1 MANASLLS
9 FLGFSATS
17 EQANALATIER
28 FLRGDDHFL
37 IVRGAAGTGK
47 TSIMS
52 AVTQY
57 LTENSIIPVPLGPTG
72 RAAKNIGRKTG
83 TPAKT
88 MHSCFYTP
96 KTDVEEAIIRLERR
110 ANDCPTPQVFIADE
124 SSMVSDRLDNSG
136 DFVASRSLLADFV
149 DFVRQ
154 GNAQNKIIFVGDACQ
169 LPPVGYESREAS
181 PALMAEHLRQHYGL
195 RGDTIELTQVMRQG
209 EDSAI
214 LAVADVLR
222 QNMLTRRL
230 AVPHSMGQAYYKPAH
245 AIQLYLERFAQ
256 GQHDRVAIL
265 SLSNSYRN
273 NCNAQIRTAL
283 GLTGSLA
290 VNDTVTLTQT
300 HIGQKYVA
308 NGEVGVVKALDS
320 RIHRVADLEFAEA
333 EIAFKD
339 EQDTEFSIVSLVLLD
354 ALKGALDREQRK
366 ALFAAEMR
374 SNQAFRKSQDIRDS
388 LYLSALQ
395 LNYGHALT
403 VHKAQGSEWDTV
415 IMNTWMSEIDL
426 RFLYTGITR
435 ARSEL
440 FTNGAHRYV
449 A

>member
-1 MANASLLS
+1 M
-9 FLGFSATS
+9 
-17 EQANALATIER
+17 
-28 FLRGDDHFL
+28 
-37 IVRGAAGTGK
+37 
-47 TSIMS
+47 
-52 AVTQY
+52 
-57 LTENSIIPVPLGPTG
+57 
-72 RAAKNIGRKTG
+72 
-83 TPAKT
+83 
-88 MHSCFYTP
+88 
-96 KTDVEEAIIRLERR
+96 
-110 ANDCPTPQVFIADE
+110 
-124 SSMVSDRLDNSG
+124 DNGG
-136 DFVASRSLLADFV
+136 DFVASHSLLADFI

-154 GNAQNKIIFVGDACQ
+154 GHPQNKIIFVGDACQ

-181 PALMAEHLRQHYGL
+181 PALMADHLRQHYDL

-209 EDSAI
+209 EGSAI

-222 QNMLTRRL
+222 QNMVTRRL

-245 AIQLYLERFAQ
+245 AIQLYLERFTQ

-265 SLSNSYRN
+265 SLSNKYRDE
-273 NCNAQIRTAL
+273 CNSQIRTAL

-290 VNDTVTLTQT
+290 VNDTVTLTQNY
-300 HIGQKYVA
+300 IGQKYVA
-308 NGEVGVVKALDS
+308 NGEVGVVKAFDS
-320 RIHRVADLEFAEA
+320 RIHRVADLTFAEA

-339 EQDTEFSIVSLVLLD
+339 EHDTEFSIVSLVLLD
-354 ALKGALDREQRK
+354 ALKGKLSLEQRK
-366 ALFAAEMR
+366 ALFATEMR
-374 SNQAFRKSQDIRDS
+374 NNRAFQKSQDLRES

-415 IMNTWMSEIDL
+415 IMNTWMHEMDL

-435 ARSEL
+435 ARTEL

>member
-1 MANASLLS
+1 MATSLLS

-17 EQANALATIER
+17 EQANALNVIER
-28 FLRGDDHFL
+28 FLAGNDRFL

-52 AVTQY
+52 AVTRY
-57 LTENSIIPVPLGPTG
+57 LCKKSILPVPLGPTG
-72 RAAKNIGRKTG
+72 RAAKNLGRKTG
-83 TPAKT
+83 VAAKT
-88 MHSCFYTP
+88 LHSCLYIP
-96 KTDVEEAIIRLERR
+96 KTDVEEAIVRLERR
-110 ANDCPTPQVFIADE
+110 ANDCPTQQVFIADE
-124 SSMVSDRLDNSG
+124 SSMVSDRLDKSG
-136 DFVASRSLLADFV
+136 DFLASRSLLADFI
-149 DFVRQ
+149 DFVGQ
-154 GNAQNKIIFVGDACQ
+154 GHLQNKIIFVGDACQ

-181 PALMAEHLRQHYGL
+181 PALMAEHLRQHYGM
-195 RGDTIELTQVMRQG
+195 RGNTIELTQVMRQG
-209 EDSAI
+209 EGSSI

-230 AVPHSMGQAYYKPAH
+230 AVPHSMGRTYYNPAQA
-245 AIQLYLERFAQ
+245 IRLYLERFAQ

-265 SLSNSYRN
+265 SLTNSYRN
-273 NCNAQIRTAL
+273 DCNAQIRTAL
-283 GLTGSLA
+283 GLTGSLC

-300 HIGQKYVA
+300 HLGQKYVA
-308 NGEVGVVKALDS
+308 NGEIGVVKGLDS
-320 RIHRVADLEFAEA
+320 RLHRVADLTFAEA

-339 EQDTEFSIVSLVLLD
+339 EHDAEFSIVSLVLLD
-354 ALKGALDREQRK
+354 ELTGAVSLEKRK

-374 SNQAFRKSQDIRDS
+374 NNRAFQKSKDIRDS

-415 IMNTWMSEIDL
+415 IMNTWIKEMDL

-440 FTNGAHRYV
+440 FTNGAHRY
-449 A
+449 AA